1 MVLPSSACTPIR
13 LWTFYPASLDLWET
27 ACATLRQRQLQHLRL
42 ENWSMSGQHQEKSVT
57 SGASKSKRPMAPDSK
72 ARKQKKINLMTYKYH
87 ALGHYVDTIRCFG
100 TTDSYSTQPVS
111 VQVYMMF
118 CVISLTAVMGIR
130 ASSST
135 EHPKLDH
142 FGLVADQY
150 HSKYRGLSDESTVSA
165 WSARG
170 WIVPNLACLL
180 I

>member
-1 MVLPSSACTPIR
+1 MHTNSTLDILSRIT
-13 LWTFYPASLDLWET
+13 ASLGNSLCNFEAKTTAAFET
-27 ACATLRQRQLQHLRL
+27 REL
-42 ENWSMSGQHQEKSVT
+42 ERERAAWQQHQEKSMT
-57 SGASKSKRPMAPDSK
+57 SGASKSKRPTAPDSK

-87 ALGHYVDTIRCFG
+87 ALSHYVDTIRCFG

-118 CVISLTAVMGIR
+118 CVIILTAVMGIR

-135 EHPKLDH
+135 EHPQLNH

-165 WSARG
+165 
-170 WIVPNLACLL
+170 
-180 I
+180 